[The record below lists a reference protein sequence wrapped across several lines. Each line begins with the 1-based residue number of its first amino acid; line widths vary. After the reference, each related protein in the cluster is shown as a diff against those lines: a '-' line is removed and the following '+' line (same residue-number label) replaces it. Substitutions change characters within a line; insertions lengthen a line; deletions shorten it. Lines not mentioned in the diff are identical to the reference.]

1 MIINRK
7 RGFFNDVYN
16 LANVMKPIKE
26 AILCLEGSKTTLAD
40 CYFSLAC
47 LGCSINNISENEH
60 KMFHRHAI
68 AVFNDRFQEFDF
80 DEYLLAY
87 YIHPGYKGK
96 EKFNCLFN
104 RNIALFKYI
113 L

>member
-1 MIINRK
+1 MIVNQK
-7 RGFFNDVYN
+7 RGFFNNVHN

-26 AILCLEGSKTTLAD
+26 AILNLEGRKSILAD

-47 LGCSINNISENEH
+47 LGCSINNISEDEH
-60 KMFHRHAI
+60 KMFRRHAI

-87 YIHPGYKGK
+87 YIHPGYRGNN
-96 EKFNCLFN
+96 KFKHCL
-104 RNIALFKYI
+104 IV
-113 L
+113 